1 MLNQNKMEKQ
11 IHSATKWST
20 LGEGVARLI
29 SPITNMILARFLA
42 PEAFGIVATITML
55 TSFADI
61 FTDAG
66 FQKYLVQH
74 EFEDEEHLNNS
85 ANVAFWTNLGIS
97 VVLWGVISIFCKPLA
112 KLIGS
117 TGYELEMIVACLQLP
132 ITSFSS
138 IQRAIYRRR
147 FDFKSLSLMRVVTAS
162 IPLIVTVPFAII
174 GFGCWALIIGNIAR
188 VLIFAIMLTV
198 KSRWK
203 PRCYYNVKLF
213 KEMFSFSS
221 WTLLESI
228 LDWLNN
234 WVDIFVIGTAFSAYY
249 LGIYKNS
256 QQLVNALTSLIT
268 AVIVPIM
275 FSTLSRL
282 QNDES
287 EFQNTF
293 YYFQKITA
301 YFVLPL
307 GVGVFAFR
315 DLAVDIMLGDGWSEA
330 AIIIGAWALTS
341 CVLIICSNFYVEV
354 YRAKGQPRLS
364 VLTQII
370 NLSLL
375 IPALWISKDFGFW
388 TLVYTR
394 AGMRLVNV
402 LIGTIIMTLVL
413 HFRFRD
419 IIKNLVGPV
428 FCTIIMGIFAIVGKS
443 VFDAGIQ
450 HFLLIIICIA
460 CYIVSV
466 YLCVPKDFA
475 KIISF
480 FTKKK

>member
-97 VVLWGVISIFCKPLA
+97 VVLWCVISIFCKPLA

-174 GFGCWALIIGNIAR
+174 GFGCWALIIGNIATII
-188 VLIFAIMLTV
+188 VASVIQEKNLIPFGCLIIFIYLIFQET
-198 KSRWK
+198 
-203 PRCYYNVKLF
+203 
-213 KEMFSFSS
+213 
-221 WTLLESI
+221 ES
-228 LDWLNN
+228 
-234 WVDIFVIGTAFSAYY
+234 
-249 LGIYKNS
+249 
-256 QQLVNALTSLIT
+256 
-268 AVIVPIM
+268 VP
-275 FSTLSRL
+275 
-282 QNDES
+282 
-287 EFQNTF
+287 
-293 YYFQKITA
+293 
-301 YFVLPL
+301 
-307 GVGVFAFR
+307 
-315 DLAVDIMLGDGWSEA
+315 
-330 AIIIGAWALTS
+330 
-341 CVLIICSNFYVEV
+341 
-354 YRAKGQPRLS
+354 
-364 VLTQII
+364 
-370 NLSLL
+370 
-375 IPALWISKDFGFW
+375 
-388 TLVYTR
+388 
-394 AGMRLVNV
+394 
-402 LIGTIIMTLVL
+402 
-413 HFRFRD
+413 
-419 IIKNLVGPV
+419 
-428 FCTIIMGIFAIVGKS
+428 
-443 VFDAGIQ
+443 
-450 HFLLIIICIA
+450 
-460 CYIVSV
+460 
-466 YLCVPKDFA
+466 
-475 KIISF
+475 
-480 FTKKK
+480 

>member
-20 LGEGVARLI
+20 LGEGIARLI

-42 PEAFGIVATITML
+42 PEEFGIVATITML

-97 VVLWGVISIFCKPLA
+97 IGLWVIISIFCKPLA
-112 KLIGS
+112 KMIGS
-117 TGYELEMIVACLQLP
+117 SGYEVEMIVACLQLP

-138 IQRAIYRRR
+138 IQRAMYRRN
-147 FDFKSLSLMRVVTAS
+147 FNFKSLSVMRVITAS
-162 IPLIVTVPFAII
+162 IPLVVTVPFAII

-203 PRCYYNVKLF
+203 PRFYYSMKLF

-234 WVDIFVIGTAFSAYY
+234 WIDIFIIGTAFSAYY

-282 QNDES
+282 QNDKNG
-287 EFQNTF
+287 FQNTF

-307 GVGVFAFR
+307 GVGVFIFR
-315 DLAVDIMLGDGWSEA
+315 DLAVDIMLGEGWSEA
-330 AIIIGAWALTS
+330 GIIIGAWALTS
-341 CVLIICSNFYVEV
+341 CILIICSNFYIEV

-375 IPALWISKDFGFW
+375 IPALWISKDVSFW
-388 TLVYTR
+388 ALVYIR
-394 AGMRLVNV
+394 AAMRLVNV
-402 LIGTIIMTLVL
+402 LIGTVIMTTVL
-413 HFRFRD
+413 HFKLRD
-419 IIKNLVGPV
+419 IIKNLIGPILCTFIMGIIATSGKLV
-428 FCTIIMGIFAIVGKS
+428 FCTGLQQV
-443 VFDAGIQ
+443 
-450 HFLLIIICIA
+450 LLIIICII
-460 CYIVSV
+460 CYIIIVRI
-466 YLCVPKDFA
+466 CAPKDFT